1 MIHRFGHYVSPALR
15 GLLGAEVLLLF
26 GSFALGPV
34 LWRAWSERGAGSEW
48 AVVLPNALAGTL
60 ILGAILIALGLY
72 ERQFWRGPADMLLR
86 VGVSFLF
93 GLFALALVGWL
104 FPVLAF
110 SRGELSLALGLAGA
124 GVTLLRWGFVR
135 ATGHAALKRRVLV
148 LGVGAQA
155 ARLETLSP
163 SATLG
168 CQILGYVPAH
178 EDESAGVPLGRQLQV
193 THRLVD
199 LAVGLRIDEI
209 VVALDDQRRG
219 FPLDELLECK
229 LAGIAIRPVLAF
241 VERETGQ
248 IALEALRPSHFLFA
262 DGFPALSD
270 QQRLKRGFDLAAS
283 LILLVLTGPIL
294 LLVAVAIA
302 LESGFREPIL
312 YRQTRVGQHDR
323 PFEIL
328 KFRTMRVGADAN
340 GGGFTQP
347 DDPRVTRVGRF
358 LREAR
363 LDELPQ
369 LVNVLRGEMSLV
381 GPRPERPKY
390 VAELRAAIPFYGLR
404 HLGQPGLTGWAQ
416 ICYPYADSEES
427 SREKLRYDLY
437 YLKNASFGFDLL
449 ILLQTVHTIL
459 WGSGAR

>member
-1 MIHRFGHYVSPALR
+1 MIRRFGHSVSPAL
-15 GLLGAEVLLLF
+15 LSAEALLLF
-26 GSFALGPV
+26 GSFSLGPI
-34 LWRAWSERGAGSEW
+34 LWRAWAERGASPEW
-48 AVVLPNALAGTL
+48 VVVLPNALACTL
-60 ILGAILIALGLY
+60 VLSAILVAMGVY
-72 ERQFWRGPADMLLR
+72 ERQFWRGRADLLLR

-104 FPVLAF
+104 FPILAF

-124 GVTLLRWGFVR
+124 GVLLLRWGFVR
-135 ATGHAALKRRVLV
+135 ATGRAAFKRRVLV
-148 LGVGAQA
+148 LGVGEQA
-155 ARLETLSP
+155 ARLEALSP
-163 SATLG
+163 SAALG
-168 CQILGYVPAH
+168 CQIIGYVQVQEGEMPRVPA
-178 EDESAGVPLGRQLQV
+178 ERRLQV
-193 THRLVD
+193 TQRLVA
-199 LAVGLRIDEI
+199 LAAALRVDEI
-209 VVALDDQRRG
+209 VVALDDRRRG

-248 IALEALRPSHFLFA
+248 IALEALRPSNFLFA
-262 DGFPALSD
+262 DGYPALFG
-270 QQRLKRGFDLAAS
+270 RLVLKRAFDLAAS
-283 LILLVLTGPIL
+283 LILLALTWPIL
-294 LLVAVAIA
+294 LLAALTIG

-323 PFEIL
+323 PFTIL
-328 KFRTMRVGADAN
+328 KFRTMRVDAE
-340 GGGFTQP
+340 GGFAQP
-347 DDPRVTRVGRF
+347 NDPRITRVGRL
-358 LREAR
+358 LRETR
-363 LDELPQ
+363 IDELPQ

-381 GPRPERPKY
+381 GPRPEQPHY

-416 ICYPYADSEES
+416 ICYPYADSEQS

-437 YLKNASFGFDLL
+437 YLKNASFGFDVL